1 MDSLSCEQRELDTQR
16 IINYLIT
23 NDIELTKDINEC
35 DYAIFV
41 TCAVDK
47 LNEKQCIERIKDIKT
62 KLPES
67 SKLIIGGCLPS
78 ISPKKIPKDIYTTFS
93 PTSLHIL
100 DRVFSNN
107 IHTSILKIKS
117 PNRSIFD
124 LKKKTTHKTARDP
137 RNEYDLAKKGY
148 KIVIDQGCLLRC
160 SYCMIKKAIGNLHSI
175 PIDEVKKQFEQAILQ
190 KEPTIMLMGGDVG
203 AYGIDIGTNFTEL
216 LDELSVYNGNYKIFI
231 HDFNVNWLIK
241 DLNKYLTIFSN
252 NKRIY
257 SICFPIQSGSDKIL
271 KLMKRPYTAKDV
283 KYSLK
288 TIKKNFPSIL
298 LGTHII
304 IGFPGENDD
313 DFLLT
318 VKLLKEIDFDFIS
331 CFQYSE
337 HETAISARLP
347 NKVPA
352 EIVNKRLR
360 EISKY
365 FREKV
370 KIYTT

>member
-1 MDSLSCEQRELDTQR
+1 
-16 IINYLIT
+16 
-23 NDIELTKDINEC
+23 
-35 DYAIFV
+35 
-41 TCAVDK
+41 
-47 LNEKQCIERIKDIKT
+47 
-62 KLPES
+62 
-67 SKLIIGGCLPS
+67 
-78 ISPKKIPKDIYTTFS
+78 
-93 PTSLHIL
+93 
-100 DRVFSNN
+100 
-107 IHTSILKIKS
+107 
-117 PNRSIFD
+117 
-124 LKKKTTHKTARDP
+124 
-137 RNEYDLAKKGY
+137 
-148 KIVIDQGCLLRC
+148 
-160 SYCMIKKAIGNLHSI
+160 MIKKAIGNLHSI